1 MLIKSL
7 FLLRGLPGAGKSA
20 IAEIL
25 SEKGKYPFF
34 SIDDYFI
41 DQSTGEYSFDY
52 KTNHLAYKHC
62 ENMTREA
69 LSSGC
74 DKVFIHNTFTAEWE
88 MEPYFKM
95 ASEMSYNV
103 FVLTVENRHGG
114 KNIHDI
120 SSDQIQKMAE
130 KYKVKLF

>member
-34 SIDDYFI
+34 SIDDYFT

-74 DKVFIHNTFTAEWE
+74 DKVFVHNTFTAEWE

-103 FVLTVENRHGG
+103 FVLTVENHHGG

-130 KYKVKLF
+130 KYKIKLF